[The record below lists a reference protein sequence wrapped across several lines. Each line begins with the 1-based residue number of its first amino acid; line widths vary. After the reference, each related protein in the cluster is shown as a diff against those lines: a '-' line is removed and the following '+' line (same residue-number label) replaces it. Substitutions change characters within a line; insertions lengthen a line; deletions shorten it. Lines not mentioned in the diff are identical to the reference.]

1 MIPMPEMAGIL
12 AILEMVLISA
22 RLILSLGQL
31 ISLDREKLQAA
42 ARESLKR

>member
-12 AILEMVLISA
+12 AILEMGVISA